1 MLDVGV
7 KAINGMLTLGRG
19 QRMGLVGMIRS
30 MIEACDIDL
39 STYAPTSIDA
49 LRALLPRGL
58 MRHDRGPDDAASIV
72 EIWV

>member
-1 MLDVGV
+1 MKKLASLEMWVVHDRRADGYIAQ
-7 KAINGMLTLGRG
+7 KWERDERG
-19 QRMGLVGMIRS
+19 FHSSADR
-30 MIEACDIDL
+30 L
-39 STYAPTSIDA
+39 SAASIDA